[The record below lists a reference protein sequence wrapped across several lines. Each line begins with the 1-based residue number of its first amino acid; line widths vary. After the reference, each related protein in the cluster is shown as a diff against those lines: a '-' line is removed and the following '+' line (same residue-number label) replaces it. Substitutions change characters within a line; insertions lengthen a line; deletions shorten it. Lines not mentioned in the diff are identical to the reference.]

1 MDFLN
6 SWRGFFDPEW
16 TVFLSFRP
24 VEFFGRLVHIVWSNL
39 GPVWLSFCLS
49 SFLSQAVQDLLIE
62 IKKWSKERFVDPQRF
77 LISKQNFFDTAHLN
91 PRLLLNFSTYYW
103 PPALATASV
112 AKFQLICFFVP
123 LGRRNNVN
131 STLLFFCPRGRH
143 THCVVSKH
151 IMISPSVVAT
161 TIAQLQDILLSLTL
175 LATSMAQTTTYL
187 TVLPLLEH
195 QSGRT
200 RKQHIKILDS
210 IASPIGK
217 NEIQQI

>member
-1 MDFLN
+1 MGKISLIQN
-6 SWRGFFDPEW
+6 GQFF
-16 TVFLSFRP
+16 FLSFRP
-24 VEFFGRLVHIVWSNL
+24 VEFFERLVHMFWSNL

-62 IKKWSKERFVDPQRF
+62 IKEWSKERFLDPQIF

-161 TIAQLQDILLSLTL
+161 TMAQLQYILLSLTL
-175 LATSMAQTTTYL
+175 LATSMAQERFCEHNNYL
-187 TVLPLLEH
+187 SSNRNHSSQKRISHYFTNNK
-195 QSGRT
+195 S
-200 RKQHIKILDS
+200 
-210 IASPIGK
+210 
-217 NEIQQI
+217 